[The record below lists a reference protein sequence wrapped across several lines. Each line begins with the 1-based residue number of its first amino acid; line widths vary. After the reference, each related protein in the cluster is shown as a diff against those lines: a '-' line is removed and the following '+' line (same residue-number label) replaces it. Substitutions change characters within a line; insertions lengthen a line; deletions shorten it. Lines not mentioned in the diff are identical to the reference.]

1 MKTEKLTIRKMTTE
15 DLFPLYH
22 VPSDSEVMEY
32 LEPPFSMEAAK
43 QFLYKAGICETPLL
57 WAVEDARKVFI
68 GYLQTVTFKKRRRT
82 KMAKLEQT
90 VSGDFYELLR
100 KIENGIQNSSMSA
113 SLEEFSDFESGTA
126 RCSVR
131 VFERY
136 SYVGDNRVSL
146 NVTLFQNGSGPI
158 QLSAIAAGGSQAM
171 LFKINTW
178 GEEAFLDK
186 LKELL

>member
-1 MKTEKLTIRKMTTE
+1 
-15 DLFPLYH
+15 
-22 VPSDSEVMEY
+22 
-32 LEPPFSMEAAK
+32 
-43 QFLYKAGICETPLL
+43 
-57 WAVEDARKVFI
+57 
-68 GYLQTVTFKKRRRT
+68 
-82 KMAKLEQT
+82 MAKLEQT

-178 GEEAFLDK
+178 GEDAFLEK
-186 LKELL
+186 LRELL